1 MDNRT
6 GNCSISSLGSLSSL
20 IAESSYWYFFSAIV
34 ALLLFIDLYVTDHR
48 RGKIT
53 LKASLIWSGV
63 WILTALL
70 FNLFIFIY
78 MEDGHQKAI
87 EFLTGYIIEKSL
99 SVDNLFVFLMI
110 FSIMDVKPENQP
122 HVLKWGI
129 ISAVVFR
136 VIFIL
141 AGVTLINL
149 FEPVIYVFAVILL
162 LAAYKMA
169 FGGDQKID
177 VENNWLLKIA
187 RKYFKLN
194 TTYEGKRLFIKENHK
209 IYVTTTFLAL
219 LLIESSDIVFA
230 VDSIPAIIAIT
241 KDTFIIISSNIFA
254 ILGLRAL
261 YFALAGLI
269 DLFVYLKYGVSIVLF
284 YVGIK
289 MLVSDFYKIPTEL
302 SLLIIIVVLGGS
314 ILLSLIK
321 RKRFTN

>member
-1 MDNRT
+1 M
-6 GNCSISSLGSLSSL
+6 I
-20 IAESSYWYFFSAIV
+20 
-34 ALLLFIDLYVTDHR
+34 FIDLYVTDHR

-63 WILTALL
+63 WIATALA
-70 FNLFIFIY
+70 FNLFLY
-78 MEDGHQKAI
+78 LYLEDGHQKAL

-110 FSIMDVKPENQP
+110 FSVLDIKPENQP
-122 HVLKWGI
+122 HILKWGI
-129 ISAVVFR
+129 LSAIVFR
-136 VIFIL
+136 IIFIF
-141 AGVTLINL
+141 AGVALINL
-149 FEPVIYVFAVILL
+149 FHPIIYVFAIILL

-169 FGGDQKID
+169 FGGEHKID
-177 VENNWLLKIA
+177 IENNWLIKIA

-194 TTYEGKRLFIKENHK
+194 TDYEGKKFFIKLDKK
-209 IYVTTTFLAL
+209 IYITTTFLAL

-261 YFALAGLI
+261 YFALAGLV
-269 DLFVYLKYGVSIVLF
+269 DLFVYLKYGVAIILF

-289 MLVSDFYKIPTEL
+289 MLVSEFYKIPTEA
-302 SLLIIIVVLGGS
+302 SLIIILFFLGGS

-321 RKRFTN
+321 RRRFTN